1 MRRVLGALTAAAVL
15 LAVVVLSEI
24 NLRSIERTDPLGRRL
39 LYLPSHEMLD
49 LVSLGNEGLM
59 ADLLFLWSIQYY
71 SSYRP
76 EETFLYLETVYD
88 LITDLDPL
96 YFDAYR
102 VGALIMMLDLHANPK
117 VQKKAIERLFDKGL
131 ANMPDNWELAE
142 VAAWDAHLQLRD
154 PELALK
160 YARIGAE
167 RPGAPHRLK
176 RVYGRWSEQE
186 EKWTISDS
194 ITYWE
199 EVLAEATRWPE
210 VVLSKNHLYDAYAKR
225 DAAALD
231 PMLAD
236 YRARFGRCADGWQE
250 LIDLGWLNAVP
261 LDYVGNPYRI
271 DADRCAT
278 QPHKRI
284 RWDR

>member
-1 MRRVLGALTAAAVL
+1 MRRALGAFTAVAVL
-15 LAVVVLSEI
+15 LAIVVLSEI

-76 EETFLYLETVYD
+76 DETFLYLETVYD

-186 EKWTISDS
+186 DRWTISDS
-194 ITYWE
+194 INYWE

-225 DAAALD
+225 DATVLD

-236 YRARFGRCADGWQE
+236 YRARFGRCADGWQQ

-271 DADRCAT
+271 DGDRCAT

>member
-1 MRRVLGALTAAAVL
+1 MRRILGTLVAVAVL
-15 LAVVVLSEI
+15 LAIAVVSEI
-24 NLRSIERTDPLGRRL
+24 NLRAVDRADPLGRRL
-39 LYLPSHEMLD
+39 LYLPSHEMLQ
-49 LVSLGNEGLM
+49 LASLGNDGLM

-71 SSYRP
+71 STYRP
-76 EETFLYLETVYD
+76 EEKFLYLDTVYN

-102 VGALIMMLDLHANPK
+102 VGALIMMLDRYANPK

-131 ANMPDNWELAE
+131 ANMPDDWYLAE
-142 VAAWDAHLQLRD
+142 VAAWDAYLQMKD
-154 PELALK
+154 PKLALK
-160 YARIGAE
+160 YARIGSQ

-186 EKWTISDS
+186 QQWTIDDS

-199 EVLAEATRWPE
+199 EVLAEATRWRE
-210 VVLSKNHLYDAYAKR
+210 VVLSKIHLYDAYARR
-225 DAAALD
+225 DATVLD

-236 YRARFGRCADGWQE
+236 YRAKFGRCAEDWQE
-250 LIDLGWLNAVP
+250 LIDLGWLDAVP
-261 LDYVGNPYRI
+261 LDYVGNRYVI
-271 DADRCAT
+271 DGQRCAM

-284 RWDR
+284 RWER

>member
-1 MRRVLGALTAAAVL
+1 MRRALGAFTAVAVL
-15 LAVVVLSEI
+15 LAIVVLSEI

-76 EETFLYLETVYD
+76 DETFLYLETVYD

-117 VQKKAIERLFDKGL
+117 VQKQAIERLFDKGL

-186 EKWTISDS
+186 DKWTISDS
-194 ITYWE
+194 INYWE

-225 DAAALD
+225 DATVLD

-236 YRARFGRCADGWQE
+236 YRARFGRCADGWQQ

-271 DADRCAT
+271 DGDRCAT

>member
-1 MRRVLGALTAAAVL
+1 MRRALGAFTAVALL
-15 LAVVVLSEI
+15 LAIVVLSEI

-76 EETFLYLETVYD
+76 DETFLYLETVYD

-186 EKWTISDS
+186 DKWTISDS
-194 ITYWE
+194 INYWE

-225 DAAALD
+225 DATVLD

-236 YRARFGRCADGWQE
+236 YRARFGRCADGWQQ

-271 DADRCAT
+271 DGDRCAT

>member
-1 MRRVLGALTAAAVL
+1 MRRTLGSLAAVAVL
-15 LAVVVLSEI
+15 LAVVVVSEV
-24 NLRSIERTDPLGRRL
+24 NLRSIGRTDPLGRRL
-39 LYLPSHEMLD
+39 LYLPSHEMLE

-76 EETFLYLETVYD
+76 EETFLYLETVYN

-102 VGALIMMLDLHANPK
+102 VGALIMTLDLHANPK

-131 ANMPDNWELAE
+131 ANMPDSWELAE
-142 VAAWDAHLQLRD
+142 VAAWDAFLQLRD

-160 YARIGAE
+160 YARIGSQL
-167 RPGAPHRLK
+167 PDAPHRLK
-176 RVYGRWSEQE
+176 RVYGRWSEKE
-186 EKWTISDS
+186 KKWTIADS
-194 ITYWE
+194 IAYWE
-199 EVLAEATRWPE
+199 EVLAEATRWPDI
-210 VVLSKNHLYDAYAKR
+210 VLSKNHLYDAYAKR
-225 DAAALD
+225 DSTVLD
-231 PMLAD
+231 PLLAA
-236 YRARFGRCADGWQE
+236 YRARFGRCADGWQQ
-250 LIDLGWLNAVP
+250 LIDLGWLDAEP

-271 DADRCAT
+271 DEERCVM

>member
-1 MRRVLGALTAAAVL
+1 MRRILSALSAVAVL

-76 EETFLYLETVYD
+76 DETFLYLETVYD

-176 RVYGRWSEQE
+176 RVYGRWSEQQ

-210 VVLSKNHLYDAYAKR
+210 VVLSKNHLYDAYARR
-225 DAAALD
+225 DATVLD

-271 DADRCAT
+271 DGDRCAM

>member
-1 MRRVLGALTAAAVL
+1 MRRRGIALAAVAAL
-15 LAVVVLSEI
+15 LAVVVVSEI
-24 NLRSIERTDPLGRRL
+24 NLRAIERVDPLGRRL
-39 LYLPSHEMLD
+39 LYLPSHEMLQ
-49 LVSLGNEGLM
+49 LLSLGNDGLM

-71 SSYRP
+71 STYRP
-76 EETFLYLETVYD
+76 DEKFLYLETVYN

-102 VGALIMMLDLHANPK
+102 IGALIMMLDRYANPK

-154 PELALK
+154 PEMALK
-160 YARIGAE
+160 FARIGSQ

-176 RVYGRWSEQE
+176 RVYGRWSERE
-186 EKWTISDS
+186 GKWTVADS
-194 ITYWE
+194 IAYWE

-225 DAAALD
+225 DAAVLD
-231 PMLAD
+231 PMLVE
-236 YRARFGRCADGWQE
+236 YRSRFGRCAEGWQE

-271 DADRCAT
+271 DGEACAT

-284 RWDR
+284 RWER